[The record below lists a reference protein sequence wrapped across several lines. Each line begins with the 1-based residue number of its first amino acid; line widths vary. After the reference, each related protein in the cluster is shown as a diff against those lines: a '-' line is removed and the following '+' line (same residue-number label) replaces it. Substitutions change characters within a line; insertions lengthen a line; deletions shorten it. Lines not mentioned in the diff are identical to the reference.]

1 MMRMIILKR
10 LMQIKENLEELLPEL
25 DSDSKI
31 YREAIES
38 IKRIDNTLS
47 NSKIEELPD
56 NVYINTTQLK
66 FDGPQ
71 LSGRV
76 LMTDN
81 EKVYYLT
88 VNKNEV
94 KDMKVFNGGIKKMKL
109 LESTIFK
116 PTIN

>member
-10 LMQIKENLEELLPEL
+10 LIEIKENLEELLPEL
-25 DSDSKI
+25 DPDSKI
-31 YREAIES
+31 YKEAKES
-38 IKRIDNTLS
+38 IKRIETTI
-47 NSKIEELPD
+47 SKSKVQELPD
-56 NVYINTTQLK
+56 DVYINTSQLE
-66 FDGPQ
+66 FNGPN
-71 LSGRV
+71 LSGKV

-81 EKVYYLT
+81 DKVYYLT
-88 VNKNEV
+88 VDKNEV

>member
-25 DSDSKI
+25 DSESKI
-31 YREAIES
+31 YKEAVES
-38 IKRIDNTLS
+38 IKRIENTLS
-47 NSKIEELPD
+47 KSKIEDLPED
-56 NVYINTTQLK
+56 VHINTTQLK
-66 FDGPQ
+66 FDGPH
-71 LSGRV
+71 LSGKV

-88 VNKNEV
+88 VVKNEV
-94 KDMKVFNGGIKKMKL
+94 KDMKVFNGGIKKMQL

-116 PTIN
+116 PSTN